1 MWLLLF
7 CMLGIAAHSL
17 YQAVLAYRDW
27 NEHLEEEDRR
37 FEELLSKRK
46 GQ

>member
-7 CMLGIAAHSL
+7 CMLGIDAHSF

-27 NEHLEEEDRR
+27 NEHLEEENRR